1 MSLFDPD
8 APFTATNATEATDAE
23 PERRRPSR
31 RTRWGIGALAVALAG
46 LAALT
51 FLPTG
56 YVIENPGPVFNT
68 LGEVKNAQGDT
79 VPLISVDG
87 APTYPST
94 GTLDL
99 LTVTVTGNP
108 DRTPSW
114 FDLVQAWFDP
124 SRAVVPM
131 SQVYPSGTTT
141 EERNEENAQ
150 LMTNSQ
156 QDATAAA
163 LSHLGYD
170 IDARLSVYSL
180 PENSPATGV
189 LEKDDIIRT
198 ADGVAVPYISQLRA
212 QVQKSAGK
220 PMTLGIER
228 GGQAMTVEATPTFAE
243 KGGDDGNGAWQIGVS
258 ILPQYTFPVKV
269 QIQLDNVGGP
279 SAGQMFALGIID
291 TLTEG
296 DLTGGTKIAG
306 TGTIDGEGNVGAIG
320 GIRQKLYGAR
330 DAGATDF
337 LAPASNCDEVV
348 GHVPSGIRVFSVSTL
363 DDSLKVLE
371 TIRDGGDLDALPTCT
386 AG

>member
-228 GGQAMTVEATPTFAE
+228 GGQAMTVEATPMFAE